1 MNSTSTEGNV
11 IDFSGGETITLGSA
25 KKYFDLCLPSLMFT
39 KLSPVK
45 LSSGSWNN
53 PRELETEI
61 NHRRQTLVENPHLY

>member
-1 MNSTSTEGNV
+1 M
-11 IDFSGGETITLGSA
+11 TLGSA

-53 PRELETEI
+53 PREFR
-61 NHRRQTLVENPHLY
+61 N